1 MSFTTCEAERKASQK
16 KKAIQGTEKKK
27 AVKEEK
33 ESTKEKSPAPC
44 TYI

>member
-1 MSFTTCEAERKASQK
+1 MPFETWEAERKASQK

-27 AVKEEK
+27 AVEEKK